1 MPLKKLILNGFKSFA
16 ERTVIDFGSG
26 ITGIVGPNGS
36 GKSNIT
42 EAIRWV
48 MGESSAKSLRGNNMQ
63 DVIFAGSEFRK
74 AMNFAEVTLIF
85 ANRKR
90 ELRFDADEVAV
101 TRRLLRS
108 GNSEYLINKKSVR
121 LKDIRALF
129 LDSGISQ
136 NSMAIISQGRVDQ
149 ILNSKPDQRREIFEE
164 AGGVLHFKQ
173 QKELAQRQLEKT
185 SDNLIRINDLV
196 KELENRISPLQ
207 EQSSLAKQYQFQKRQ
222 LDQKL
227 KTLLAFEI
235 QDLNHSKSQIQ
246 KAAQANLKILSKLD
260 QEVKDSQTKLT
271 EQQDKSA
278 ALSRQKDNL
287 QEKLNQLTSSIARL
301 NTNWEMNQQAV
312 QFDQETKAEYQN
324 QMQEIEQRLKEAD
337 HRQKQ
342 LTADL
347 QQAQKQKD
355 DILKKRREYLPK
367 ETVSLEELN
376 ARLEKK
382 RDNYIQILQD
392 QTAINNQ
399 LVYLGQELGR
409 NQKQDLQS
417 NNQRDFQAAQ
427 EQLQQLQKKGQELR
441 RQEKATGNQAE
452 ELQKQVHDLQ
462 NRIRAEQEHLQKQR
476 QQFSS
481 VQARQEALQRIQ
493 KRHDGYYFG
502 VRNVLNHRYEFPGII
517 GALGELISFPAKLA
531 VALSTALAG
540 GVQDIV
546 TLDREAARNAIQKL
560 KKQHAGRATFLPLG
574 SLRVRNI
581 PRSTMVTL
589 SSLQGF
595 IGIASELVQIK
606 GQEDISE
613 AISYLLGNVIVM
625 DDIDHAM
632 AAHQRVGYYRIV
644 TLDGDLISPGG
655 SMTGGARNKN
665 NNSPLHL
672 LAEIQDLTQRKKQSQ
687 QKLEKTSQLLAKLQA
702 DSQTLTAQLAKQRQ
716 RFTQLQSDLR
726 AAAVSYQA
734 QEKEV
739 KRLQAALHLQD
750 LQNQERQQALNNL
763 SQQIVQAKEKQKQ
776 LIAAK
781 KSRQQ
786 ELSSLQEQIAQVS
799 QSNQDNQAQIA
810 KIESQLAVFK
820 SQIANLEKQ
829 LQLQKETIQG
839 YQEQKS
845 KLQTKLTALADKRSR
860 QHQDND
866 DYSAQ
871 NKQLKHEKQLLV
883 AQLKQVNYEKARF
896 EGQISDLENIANRN
910 YELRKDAANER
921 EDLSVKITK
930 IDEQMNTRLDR
941 LSQDY
946 SLSYEAVI
954 EQSQLDNTPDNRQK
968 LQKSVKL
975 HQMSLADIGPVNL
988 QAIEEYDKVKKRYD
1002 FLQGQ
1007 QDDLL
1012 TARSNLEKSM
1022 SDLDDKVKKRFADTF
1037 NQIAT
1042 SFSKLFPL
1050 VFGGGDAKLVL
1061 TQPDNLLTTGI
1072 EIIARPPGK
1081 KLEHLSLLSGGE
1093 RSLTAIT
1100 LLFAMLRVNPVP
1112 FCILDEVEAAL
1123 DDVNVSRFAQFLRR
1137 FDLQTQFIVI
1147 THRRG
1152 TMEKADQLYGVVM
1165 QESGVSQVLSVSL
1178 NELKDEVQS

>member
-1 MPLKKLILNGFKSFA
+1 
-16 ERTVIDFGSG
+16 
-26 ITGIVGPNGS
+26 
-36 GKSNIT
+36 
-42 EAIRWV
+42 
-48 MGESSAKSLRGNNMQ
+48 
-63 DVIFAGSEFRK
+63 
-74 AMNFAEVTLIF
+74 
-85 ANRKR
+85 
-90 ELRFDADEVAV
+90 
-101 TRRLLRS
+101 
-108 GNSEYLINKKSVR
+108 
-121 LKDIRALF
+121 
-129 LDSGISQ
+129 
-136 NSMAIISQGRVDQ
+136 
-149 ILNSKPDQRREIFEE
+149 
-164 AGGVLHFKQ
+164 
-173 QKELAQRQLEKT
+173 
-185 SDNLIRINDLV
+185 
-196 KELENRISPLQ
+196 
-207 EQSSLAKQYQFQKRQ
+207 
-222 LDQKL
+222 
-227 KTLLAFEI
+227 
-235 QDLNHSKSQIQ
+235 
-246 KAAQANLKILSKLD
+246 
-260 QEVKDSQTKLT
+260 
-271 EQQDKSA
+271 
-278 ALSRQKDNL
+278 
-287 QEKLNQLTSSIARL
+287 
-301 NTNWEMNQQAV
+301 
-312 QFDQETKAEYQN
+312 
-324 QMQEIEQRLKEAD
+324 
-337 HRQKQ
+337 
-342 LTADL
+342 
-347 QQAQKQKD
+347 
-355 DILKKRREYLPK
+355 
-367 ETVSLEELN
+367 
-376 ARLEKK
+376 
-382 RDNYIQILQD
+382 
-392 QTAINNQ
+392 
-399 LVYLGQELGR
+399 
-409 NQKQDLQS
+409 
-417 NNQRDFQAAQ
+417 
-427 EQLQQLQKKGQELR
+427 
-441 RQEKATGNQAE
+441 
-452 ELQKQVHDLQ
+452 
-462 NRIRAEQEHLQKQR
+462 
-476 QQFSS
+476 
-481 VQARQEALQRIQ
+481 
-493 KRHDGYYFG
+493 
-502 VRNVLNHRYEFPGII
+502 
-517 GALGELISFPAKLA
+517 
-531 VALSTALAG
+531 
-540 GVQDIV
+540 
-546 TLDREAARNAIQKL
+546 
-560 KKQHAGRATFLPLG
+560 
-574 SLRVRNI
+574 
-581 PRSTMVTL
+581 
-589 SSLQGF
+589 
-595 IGIASELVQIK
+595 
-606 GQEDISE
+606 
-613 AISYLLGNVIVM
+613 
-625 DDIDHAM
+625 
-632 AAHQRVGYYRIV
+632 
-644 TLDGDLISPGG
+644 
-655 SMTGGARNKN
+655 MTGGARNKN

-750 LQNQERQQALNNL
+750 LQNQERQQALKNL
-763 SQQIVQAKEKQKQ
+763 SQQIAQAKEKQKQ